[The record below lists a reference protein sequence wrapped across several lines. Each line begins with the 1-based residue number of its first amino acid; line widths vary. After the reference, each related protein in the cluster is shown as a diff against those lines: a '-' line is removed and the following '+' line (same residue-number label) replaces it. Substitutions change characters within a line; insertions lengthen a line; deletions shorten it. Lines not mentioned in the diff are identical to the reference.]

1 MQVIYMQ
8 TIITTNDKSTI
19 NTRDRGLNYGDGFF
33 TTAKVVAGRV
43 EHWQYHKARLIEC
56 AERLAFPA
64 INFTELEQ
72 HITKAISHCQ
82 LNVLKVVITR
92 GEGGRGYGLPQQAH
106 LTILLSVLAFPQ
118 NYKAL
123 AKSGVSLAL
132 SPIKLASQPLL
143 AGLKTLNRLEQV
155 LIKNA
160 MANQTCDD
168 VLVLDHQNN
177 VIEASAANIFAIIDN
192 KVYTPSL
199 EQCGIKGVYLQ
210 SLCDK
215 LAVEFKQVSLNELT
229 QARAVFICNSL
240 MGAVAV
246 NRIEQQSFNVEQSMA
261 LLNELLAKEAKC

>member
-1 MQVIYMQ
+1 MQ
-8 TIITTNDKSTI
+8 TIITTDDTSAI

-33 TTAKVVAGRV
+33 TTAKVIAGQV
-43 EHWQYHKARLIEC
+43 EHWQYHKARLVEC

-72 HITKAISHCQ
+72 HIAKAITGCQ
-82 LNVLKVVITR
+82 LNVLKIVITR
-92 GEGGRGYGLPQQAH
+92 GEGGRGYGLPQHTH
-106 LTILLSVLAFPQ
+106 LTILITVLGFPQ
-118 NYKAL
+118 SYPAL
-123 AKSGVSLAL
+123 AKTGVSLAL
-132 SPIKLASQPLL
+132 SPIKLAAQPLL

-160 MANQTCDD
+160 MAKQQCDD

-177 VIEASAANIFAIIDN
+177 VIEASAANIFAIRDN

-229 QARAVFICNSL
+229 QASAVFICNSL
-240 MGAVAV
+240 MGAVPV
-246 NRIEQQSFNVEQSMA
+246 SRIEQHTFNVEQSMC

>member
-1 MQVIYMQ
+1 MQ
-8 TIITTNDKSTI
+8 TIITTDDTSAI

-33 TTAKVVAGRV
+33 TTAKVIAGQV
-43 EHWQYHKARLIEC
+43 EHWQYHKARLVEC

-64 INFTELEQ
+64 INFAELEQ
-72 HITKAISHCQ
+72 HIAKAITGCQ
-82 LNVLKVVITR
+82 LNVLKIVITR
-92 GEGGRGYGLPQQAH
+92 GEGGRGYGLPQHTH
-106 LTILLSVLAFPQ
+106 LTILITVLGFPQ
-118 NYKAL
+118 SYPAL
-123 AKSGVSLAL
+123 AKTGVSLAL
-132 SPIKLASQPLL
+132 SPIKLAAQPLL

-160 MANQTCDD
+160 MAKQQCDD
-168 VLVLDHQNN
+168 VLVIDHQNN
-177 VIEASAANIFAIIDN
+177 VIEASAANIFAISDN

-229 QARAVFICNSL
+229 QASAVFICNSL
-240 MGAVAV
+240 MGAVPV
-246 NRIEQQSFNVEQSMA
+246 SRIEQHTFNVEQSMC

>member
-1 MQVIYMQ
+1 MQ
-8 TIITTNDKSTI
+8 TIITTGDTSTI

-33 TTAKVVAGRV
+33 TTAKVVAGQV
-43 EHWQYHKARLIEC
+43 EHWHYHKARLVEC

-72 HITKAISHCQ
+72 HIAKAIAGCQ
-82 LNVLKVVITR
+82 LNVLKIVITR
-92 GEGGRGYGLPQQAH
+92 GEGGRGYGLPQHTH
-106 LTILLSVLAFPQ
+106 LTIIITVSAFPQ
-118 NYKAL
+118 NYPAL

-160 MANQTCDD
+160 MASQQCDD
-168 VLVLDHQNN
+168 VLVLDHKNN
-177 VIEASAANIFAIIDN
+177 VIEASAANIFAISDN
-192 KVYTPSL
+192 KLYTPSL

-246 NRIEQQSFNVEQSMA
+246 NRIEQQSFNVEQSMH